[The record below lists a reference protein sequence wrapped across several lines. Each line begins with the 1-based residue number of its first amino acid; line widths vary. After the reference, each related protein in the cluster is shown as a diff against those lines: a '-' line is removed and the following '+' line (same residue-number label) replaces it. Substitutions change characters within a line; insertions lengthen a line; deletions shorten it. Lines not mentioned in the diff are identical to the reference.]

1 MFFSIGEL
9 EDFILQAEWRLKEP
23 VRGGDYQSL
32 VQVMG
37 YLLAIRNRQPQTD
50 RLLEPI
56 SDVVDLLGQYGEAL
70 PERVHAKLEVRARG
84 KT

>member
-23 VRGGDYQSL
+23 VRSGDSSL

-37 YLLAIRNRQPQTD
+37 YLLDIRNRQAGTD
-50 RLLEPI
+50 RLFKPI
-56 SDVVDLLGQYGEAL
+56 SDVVDLLEQYGEAL
-70 PERVHAKLEVRARG
+70 PERVHSQLEVRARG
-84 KT
+84 KK